1 MKFVSGE
8 LLILDK
14 IGRKYIYFIQ
24 IVTEFEYIRYK
35 ASVFVYVSRRASKLK
50 EDKESHKA

>member
-35 ASVFVYVSRRASKLK
+35 CICIRVS
-50 EDKESHKA
+50 